1 MKLYYSNNVATIR
14 LIRDIR
20 KRNPEDECPLKFCI
34 TYGRKQKYYLTGIS
48 LNKKDWDLFE
58 DTDEDKFTSREVG
71 KQLKDYKKDL
81 ETIFDEKLKPVA
93 KELANNFA
101 FDTFFEK
108 VGKSKVEDVNGAFK
122 AKINDLIKDN
132 KIGNSE
138 MYRTTYN
145 ALLRFKEYKS
155 LRGREKD
162 AFFKKC
168 VEFRN
173 VTKGDNRVKVSE
185 RQINFQELTPRFLT
199 ECDKFWRSTGVS
211 TSTVAMRMRTLR
223 SIINNEGKPYLTGE
237 QYPFG
242 KGRYLIPSST
252 RKNEFLSIE
261 DIRKIEE
268 YQTDHIPL
276 SMARDMFLFMFYG
289 SGMNFKDVC
298 LLKFSDITFDKELK
312 FFRSKVEGS
321 DPQPVYVPLLA
332 PMVEIIGRWGNKD
345 QKGYIFPFLNGVD
358 ENNEP
363 EIKRRNR
370 RDLEPINA
378 NLKTIAAELGLNT
391 DISTNWARHSYVTHL
406 LSELMLSETVVKQ
419 MIGHSVKGNV
429 TAGYNHLTPKKRK
442 EINSR
447 LINSEI
453 KYKTIAV
460 SV

>member
-1 MKLYYSNNVATIR
+1 MEDKTIPTTFKYKNSQISVCLMLKKRNKDEKVSLAFWRFTDNGKRLYLASGFEFTEDDWRTFCNKKLGR
-14 LIRDIR
+14 HKDIR
-20 KRNPEDECPLKFCI
+20 STLQKNFDKIIRPTVDDLIAESNFSLDVLK
-34 TYGRKQKYYLTGIS
+34 
-48 LNKKDWDLFE
+48 N
-58 DTDEDKFTSREVG
+58 
-71 KQLKDYKKDL
+71 
-81 ETIFDEKLKPVA
+81 KLKRG
-93 KELANNFA
+93 
-101 FDTFFEK
+101 DT
-108 VGKSKVEDVNGAFK
+108 SNVNGAFK

-138 MYRTTYN
+138 MYQTTYN
-145 ALLRFKEYKS
+145 ALLRFKNYKS
-155 LRGREKD
+155 LRGRDKD
-162 AFFKKC
+162 IFFKKC
-168 VEFRN
+168 VEFKN
-173 VTKGDNRVKVSE
+173 VTKGENKVQVDE
-185 RQINFQELTPRFLT
+185 KQINFQDLTPRFLT

-223 SIINNEGKPYLTGE
+223 SIINNEGKPYLAGE

-252 RKNEFLSIE
+252 RKNEFLPIE

-312 FFRSKVEGS
+312 FYRSKVEGS

-345 QKGYIFPFLNGVD
+345 QKGYIFPFLNGVN

-363 EIKRRNR
+363 EIKKRNR
-370 RDLEPINA
+370 RDLDTINA
-378 NLKTIAAELGLNT
+378 NLKIIAAEIGLNT

-419 MIGHSVKGNV
+419 MVGHSVKGNV
-429 TAGYNHLTPKKRK
+429 TAGYNHLTPKKRR

-447 LINSEI
+447 LMNPEIN
-453 KYKTIAV
+453 YKTIAIPV
-460 SV
+460 